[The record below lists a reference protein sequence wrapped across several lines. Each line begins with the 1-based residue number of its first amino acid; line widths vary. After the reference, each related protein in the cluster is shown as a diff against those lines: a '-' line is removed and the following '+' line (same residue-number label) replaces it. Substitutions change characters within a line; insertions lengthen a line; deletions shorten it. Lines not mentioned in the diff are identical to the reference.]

1 MLSDQLP
8 FWLLF
13 PLQTGLL
20 YWLGCKAFGRNI
32 GADYDSAIHVW
43 LPTVGVVVIALLMG
57 APLWRDQPFGDAYD
71 FGAATFLMTALS
83 GRLAMAHRMETLIY
97 WRNQHVD

>member
-1 MLSDQLP
+1 MLTDQLP

-20 YWLGCKAFGRNI
+20 YWLGCKAFGQTI
-32 GADYDSAIHVW
+32 GADYDSTIHVW

-57 APLWRDQPFGDAYD
+57 APPWRDQPFGDAYD

-83 GRLAMAHRMETLIY
+83 GRLAMAHRMEILVH
-97 WRNQHVD
+97 WRNRHPD